1 MLSRLFQQANSQVC
15 HLTAD
20 ADLLI
25 VNKAVESS
33 RTMDTVLVG
42 DDTDL
47 LILLCHHAELDAF
60 DLFFQPEPRANSTK
74 RRSWN
79 VKSVKEKLRQEIC
92 RHILFIQA
100 ISYIVDNWQRSST
113 KEVCQR
119 HPLS

>member
-1 MLSRLFQQANSQVC
+1 MLSRYLQQANCQVY
-15 HLTAD
+15 HSTAD

-47 LILLCHHAELDAF
+47 FILLCHHAELDAF

-79 VKSVKEKLRQEIC
+79 VKSVKEKLHQEIC
-92 RHILFIQA
+92 RHILFIHA

>member
-1 MLSRLFQQANSQVC
+1 MLSRYLQQANCQVY
-15 HLTAD
+15 HSTAD

-25 VNKAVESS
+25 VNKAEESS

-47 LILLCHHAELDAF
+47 FILL
-60 DLFFQPEPRANSTK
+60 PRANSTK

-92 RHILFIQA
+92 RHILFIRA
-100 ISYIVDNWQRSST
+100 ISYIVNNWQRSST

>member
-1 MLSRLFQQANSQVC
+1 MLSRYLQQANCQVY
-15 HLTAD
+15 HSTAD

-47 LILLCHHAELDAF
+47 FILL
-60 DLFFQPEPRANSTK
+60 PRANSTK

-79 VKSVKEKLRQEIC
+79 VKSVKEKLGQFVVI
-92 RHILFIQA
+92 F
-100 ISYIVDNWQRSST
+100 S
-113 KEVCQR
+113 
-119 HPLS
+119 LSMLLVVVTRPCMELAKVFH